1 MVNSSLPHHQQYVIH
16 WVPQGSIL
24 DPFLFMNDLPVN
36 ITSNTD
42 IYADDS
48 SVHTNAM
55 TVVELNC
62 DMVNMKW
69 CVDNN
74 MAVNQDKS
82 KAMLIT
88 TYQKATRLETKELN
102 VTYDGI
108 ELQNVDNENWFGIKN
123 DKDLSWKDQVDKVA
137 NKVSRGIG

>member
-1 MVNSSLPHHQQYVIH
+1 
-16 WVPQGSIL
+16 
-24 DPFLFMNDLPVN
+24 
-36 ITSNTD
+36 
-42 IYADDS
+42 
-48 SVHTNAM
+48 
-55 TVVELNC
+55 
-62 DMVNMKW
+62 MKCW